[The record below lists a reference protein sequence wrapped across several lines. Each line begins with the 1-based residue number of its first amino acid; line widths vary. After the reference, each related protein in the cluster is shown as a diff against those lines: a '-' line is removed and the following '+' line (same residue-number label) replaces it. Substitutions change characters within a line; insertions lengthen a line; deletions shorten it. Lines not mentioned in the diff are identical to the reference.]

1 MKHVDFVHLHVH
13 TQYSLLD
20 GAIRLGDLFKKSKEY
35 KMPAVAIT
43 DHGNMFG
50 AIDFYQNAYRYG
62 IKPIIGCELYVAPK
76 SRLEK
81 GSNRIE
87 EASYHLVVLA
97 RNIQGYKNLIK
108 LTTAGYLEG
117 FYYRPRVDKEIL
129 SKYSEGLIGMSACLN
144 GEIPRLLLKGD
155 RDGAKSVAEEYRRI
169 FGDEN
174 FYLEIME
181 NRLPDQKIA
190 NTELIR
196 ISKELS
202 IPLVATNDCH
212 YLNREDAEAHDVLLC
227 IQTGKTINDDDRM
240 RFKTDEFYF
249 KSSEEMKQNFNYCP
263 EALDNTVKIAERCN
277 LTLNFENIF
286 LPHFEINREETLDE
300 YLRKKAKSGLEKL
313 MPVILRGQNGKLRDR
328 YEKRLNGELE
338 IIKSMGFAGYFLI
351 VSDFVNYAK
360 GGNIP
365 VGPGRGSA
373 AGSLVAYALGI
384 TTIDPIRYG
393 LFFERFL
400 NPSRL
405 SMPDIDIDFCVE
417 GRDEIIGY
425 VAEKYGSDRVAQIIT
440 FGKMQAKAVIRDVGR
455 ALDMP
460 YGEVDR
466 IAKMVPNVLNISLDD
481 AIKMEPRLRDEEKK
495 NEKVSKLLSLSRSLE
510 GLNRHSSTHAA
521 GVVISDKPLVERVPL
536 CKSPKNEIVTQFSM
550 NDLQAVGLTKFD
562 FLGLKT
568 LTVIRDTLHFIKQN
582 KGEEIDIN
590 TIPLDDSLT
599 YQLLTKGETDGVFQL
614 ESSGMKEILVSMKP
628 DCIEDII
635 ALIALYRPGPLQ
647 SGMVSEYISRKQGK
661 TKIVYEVP
669 QLEDILEE
677 TYGVILYQEQ
687 VMQIA
692 SALGNY
698 TMGEADNLRKAM
710 SKKRAA
716 VMEKERP
723 KFLAGAKKKKIPEKK
738 AEKIFEQ
745 METFAGYGFNKSH
758 STAYAMI
765 SYQTAHLKAHYPV
778 EFMAALLTS
787 EKNNRDKII
796 KHISTC
802 KEMGIDV
809 LPPNINESLRDF
821 SVGGENLRFGLAAV
835 KNVGVGAIDSIISS
849 RKEGGGFNSFY
860 DFCSRVDL
868 QKINK
873 KVIESLI
880 KCGAFD
886 SMGHKRRQLMENYEK
901 IMDAAVR
908 HHKESISG
916 QSGLFDQFD
925 TGDISQEIEMEEV
938 AEWDHNKLLS
948 FEKEILGFYITGH
961 PLLKF
966 KDSLNM
972 VVDTDSESITGKRD
986 REAVTF
992 GGIVSDFREVTTKKK
1007 ETMAYVTI
1015 EDMKGSVNV
1024 IVFSDLYRKAFTIL
1038 HGEEPVLIKGILD
1051 VNEESVKVIASD
1063 IIILADALEKPFSS
1077 VHFMID
1083 TTKSAGKDIESIKEL
1098 LQKYKG
1104 KYDGYIHLIIA
1115 DKSETII
1122 YLGSDLKLNISDDM
1136 KREADNILGPGTIQ
1150 FR

>member
-1 MKHVDFVHLHVH
+1 
-13 TQYSLLD
+13 
-20 GAIRLGDLFKKSKEY
+20 
-35 KMPAVAIT
+35 
-43 DHGNMFG
+43 
-50 AIDFYQNAYRYG
+50 
-62 IKPIIGCELYVAPK
+62 
-76 SRLEK
+76 
-81 GSNRIE
+81 
-87 EASYHLVVLA
+87 
-97 RNIQGYKNLIK
+97 
-108 LTTAGYLEG
+108 
-117 FYYRPRVDKEIL
+117 
-129 SKYSEGLIGMSACLN
+129 
-144 GEIPRLLLKGD
+144 
-155 RDGAKSVAEEYRRI
+155 
-169 FGDEN
+169 
-174 FYLEIME
+174 
-181 NRLPDQKIA
+181 
-190 NTELIR
+190 
-196 ISKELS
+196 
-202 IPLVATNDCH
+202 
-212 YLNREDAEAHDVLLC
+212 
-227 IQTGKTINDDDRM
+227 
-240 RFKTDEFYF
+240 
-249 KSSEEMKQNFNYCP
+249 
-263 EALDNTVKIAERCN
+263 
-277 LTLNFENIF
+277 
-286 LPHFEINREETLDE
+286 
-300 YLRKKAKSGLEKL
+300 
-313 MPVILRGQNGKLRDR
+313 
-328 YEKRLNGELE
+328 
-338 IIKSMGFAGYFLI
+338 
-351 VSDFVNYAK
+351 
-360 GGNIP
+360 
-365 VGPGRGSA
+365 
-373 AGSLVAYALGI
+373 
-384 TTIDPIRYG
+384 
-393 LFFERFL
+393 
-400 NPSRL
+400 
-405 SMPDIDIDFCVE
+405 
-417 GRDEIIGY
+417 
-425 VAEKYGSDRVAQIIT
+425 
-440 FGKMQAKAVIRDVGR
+440 MQAKAVIRDVGR

-536 CKSPKNEIVTQFSM
+536 CKSSKNEIVTQFSM

-669 QLEDILEE
+669 QLEDILKE

-765 SYQTAHLKAHYPV
+765 SYQTARLKAHYPV

-821 SVGGENLRFGLAAV
+821 NVRGENLRFGLAAV

-849 RKEGGGFNSFY
+849 RKEGGEFNSFY

-901 IMDAAVR
+901 IMDAGVR
-908 HHKESISG
+908 HHKESISN
-916 QSGLFDQFD
+916 QSSLFDQFD

-1015 EDMKGSVNV
+1015 EDMKGSINV
-1024 IVFSDLYRKAFTIL
+1024 IVFSDLYRKVFTIL
-1038 HGEEPVLIKGILD
+1038 HGEEPVLIKGFLD
-1051 VNEESVKVIASD
+1051 VNEEGVKVIASD
-1063 IIILADALEKPFSS
+1063 IIILADVLEKPFTS

-1083 TTKSAGKDIESIKEL
+1083 TTKSTGKDIESIKEL
-1098 LQKYKG
+1098 LHKYKG

-1115 DKSETII
+1115 NKSETII
-1122 YLGSDLKLNISDDM
+1122 HLGSDLKLNISDDM

-1150 FR
+1150 FK